1 VYRHLCEC
9 AHESLQGKPVAAALV
24 RVFGRQLAELP
35 LVATQYASRRQ
46 GHARVLMSAI
56 EGLLAEAGV
65 QTLSLPAAQ
74 ETVRVSDSSLGNH
87 ALSAGPPW
95 LSVQADIHAGATAVC
110 LAGRHM
116 DARLRL

>member
-1 VYRHLCEC
+1 M
-9 AHESLQGKPVAAALV
+9 AAALV

-56 EGLLAEAGV
+56 EGLLAEASV

-74 ETVRVSDSSLGNH
+74 ETVRVLLHLGNLH
-87 ALSAGPPW
+87 
-95 LSVQADIHAGATAVC
+95 VI
-110 LAGRHM
+110 
-116 DARLRL
+116 

>member
-1 VYRHLCEC
+1 VQSCLDDL
-9 AHESLQGKPVAAALV
+9 LQGKPVAAALV
-24 RVFGRQLAELP
+24 RVFGHQLAELP

-74 ETVRVSDSSLGNH
+74 ETVCDSDLCPGNCVR
-87 ALSAGPPW
+87 L
-95 LSVQADIHAGATAVC
+95 LIQSVCAS
-110 LAGRHM
+110 
-116 DARLRL
+116 